1 MSSNSSNDL
10 PISVGLDLGT
20 SKVCAMVTSPNSED
34 DTLKILGIG
43 IAESEGL
50 NRGVIVNIEKT
61 IRSIK
66 KVVEQAEQQSGIKI
80 SEVNVGIA
88 GDHIESIKTRGII
101 GISNSEQEIT
111 QADVDRLLSDASK
124 IAIPSERQILH
135 VIPEEFIID
144 GQDGIT
150 DPIGMSGIRLEAQVN
165 IITGLK
171 TAINNINRCVER
183 LDIKVNNIVLEPI
196 ASSKSVLLEAEKEIG
211 VAIVDIGGGTT
222 DVAIFHDG
230 IFKFT
235 SVFALAGR
243 HVTDDVRTVLGIVN
257 SQAEKIK
264 RDYGHCYQSSI
275 MNDDIFMVPGIG
287 GRKPMEIQK
296 SQLCEIIEP
305 RMRELF
311 EFALAEIHRS
321 GFADHLGA
329 GVVVTGGTTLLNGT
343 EELAREVF
351 GMPVKIGIPTNLTY
365 SGLAPEVGSPLYATS
380 VGLALTDI
388 EKVKAKLVEKEDAKT
403 EIVEETKVIE
413 EKDVVQETE
422 EIKKSKS
429 LLSIMDRAKRNKEK
443 RNTSE
448 KNKASDSI
456 PTRIK
461 NFIQEL

>member
-66 KVVEQAEQQSGIKI
+66 KVIEQAEQQSGIKI
-80 SEVNVGIA
+80 NEVNVGIA

-183 LDIKVNNIVLEPI
+183 LGIKVNDIVLEPI

-235 SVFALAGR
+235 SVFALAGK
-243 HVTDDVRTVLGIVN
+243 HVTDDIRAVLGIVN

-264 RDYGHCYQSSI
+264 RDYGHCYQGSI
-275 MNDDIFMVPGIG
+275 MNDDMFMVPGIG

-321 GFADHLGA
+321 GYADHLGA

-380 VGLALTDI
+380 VGLALTNI
-388 EKVKAKLVEKEDAKT
+388 EDVKSKITEVEAKE
-403 EIVEETKVIE
+403 EILNDNNAEEE
-413 EKDVVQETE
+413 SALETE
-422 EIKKSKS
+422 EIKKSKG
-429 LLSIMDRAKRNKEK
+429 LLSLMDKAKRKKEK
-443 RNTSE
+443 RNNTENSNKTAGFGE
-448 KNKASDSI
+448 KF
-456 PTRIK
+456 R
-461 NFIQEL
+461 NFIEEL